1 MITLSAGE
9 ASVVLAPEAGGALL
23 GWQVGRQRI
32 LRLPDPAALLGARA
46 GGLGAFPLVPFSNRI
61 AHGSFTF
68 AGRTYHLARPDPSF
82 PLPIHGLGW
91 VRRWDPASVSTGS
104 ARLRLHH
111 PARASDLALW
121 PFAFAAELRID
132 LAADAL
138 TVGLRLTNHHDGP
151 APAGLGL
158 HPFFRRTPDARLRFA
173 ATGVWLNDTAQLPTI
188 LAPIP
193 PEWNH
198 AAGRRIDGAPLDHV
212 FTGWDGRAEI
222 ALAPTPVT
230 LSLDASAIFR
240 HLVVFTPPGAGFF
253 CVEPVSHMTDAV
265 NRCATRADTG
275 LAILPPAGTLD
286 GEITLRR
293 HGR

>member
-32 LRLPDPAALLGARA
+32 LRLPDPAALLGGRA
-46 GGLGAFPLVPFSNRI
+46 GGLGGFPLVPFSNRI
-61 AHGSFTF
+61 AGGGFSFG
-68 AGRTYHLARPDPSF
+68 GRSYRLARPDPSF

-91 VRRWDPASVSTGS
+91 VRSWDPVFVATGS

-111 PARASDLALW
+111 PASTADLALW

-138 TVGLRLTNHHDGP
+138 SVGLRLTNHHDGA

-173 ATGVWLNDTAQLPTI
+173 ATGVWLNDAAQLPVT

-193 PEWNH
+193 PAWDH
-198 AAGRRIDGAPLDHV
+198 AGGRRVDGAALDHV
-212 FTGWDGRAEI
+212 FTGWDGQAEI
-222 ALAPTPVT
+222 ALAPSPVI
-230 LSLDASAIFR
+230 LRLDASAIFR

-265 NRCATRADTG
+265 NRCATSADTG
-275 LAILPPAGTLD
+275 LAILPPGGTLE
-286 GEITLRR
+286 GEIILRLR
-293 HGR
+293 GA